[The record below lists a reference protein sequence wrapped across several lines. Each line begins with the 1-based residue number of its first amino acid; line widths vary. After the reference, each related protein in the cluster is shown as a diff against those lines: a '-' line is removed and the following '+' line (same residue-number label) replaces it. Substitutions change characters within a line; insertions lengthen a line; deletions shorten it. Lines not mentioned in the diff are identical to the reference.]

1 MHQLGLLPAALF
13 YYKKGLEQGPSIEKE
28 KEKDSGHH
36 NIFDLSKEIAFNM
49 SLIYSSSGNHQLARH
64 YTEKYI
70 TV

>member
-28 KEKDSGHH
+28 KDSGHP

-49 SLIYSSSGNHQLARH
+49 SLIYSSSGNYQLARH

-70 TV
+70 SV

>member
-13 YYKKGLEQGPSIEKE
+13 YYKKGLEQGPSIG
-28 KEKDSGHH
+28 KEKDSGHP